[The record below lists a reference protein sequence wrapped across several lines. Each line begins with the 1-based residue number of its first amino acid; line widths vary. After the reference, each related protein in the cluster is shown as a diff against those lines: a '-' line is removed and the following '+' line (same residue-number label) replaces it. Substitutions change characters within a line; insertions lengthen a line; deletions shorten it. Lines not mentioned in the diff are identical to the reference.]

1 MLTCLGL
8 KFKLFLKGLR
18 NIRKKM
24 TKHPIQ
30 QRDNRVNTVVPVFVH
45 ARKKNGAPKRLLAL
59 TNNISQSGVSLELTP
74 LLNVGSLV
82 FTLIYLSRN
91 LRLAAR
97 GTVVR
102 ISSLN
107 KQPVSAAI
115 SFTYVRIITVSLDS

>member
-1 MLTCLGL
+1 
-8 KFKLFLKGLR
+8 
-18 NIRKKM
+18 M

-30 QRDNRVNTVVPVFVH
+30 LRDNRVNTVFPVFVH
-45 ARKKNGAPKRLLAL
+45 VRKKDGASIILLNL
-59 TNNISQSGVSLELTP
+59 TNNISQSGVLLELTP

-102 ISSLN
+102 INSLN